1 MYTINACV
9 PVTLVQNCAEN
20 NAAVLLLVLLNNL
33 RKHKKGMEC
42 RAFVVDTFHET
53 GANTANMGGRCSL

>member
-42 RAFVVDTFHET
+42 RAFVVD
-53 GANTANMGGRCSL
+53 

>member
-1 MYTINACV
+1 MIAFCVVLALINNKV
-9 PVTLVQNCAEN
+9 YN

-42 RAFVVDTFHET
+42 RAFVVD
-53 GANTANMGGRCSL
+53 